1 MQTLLKLSQSIP
13 RVAIGTVGSS
23 SMQSRRIIS
32 VLLTLLFLLSSSRAQ
47 TGDWQAVEAIPSGSA
62 ISIKNEDRRIKCT
75 LERVTDDELLCVE
88 RRPLLGAPVLRFYR
102 DGIREVRLDHP
113 GRSAF
118 FGVVIGTGAGAAI
131 GYATS
136 RNSNDAET
144 RVYTPIG
151 MAILLGSVLG
161 GIMGGLAIPHG
172 KVVYR
177 R

>member
-1 MQTLLKLSQSIP
+1 M
-13 RVAIGTVGSS
+13 RW
-23 SMQSRRIIS
+23 RRIIA
-32 VLLTLLFLLSSSRAQ
+32 VLLSVAFLLSNNQAQ

-62 ISIKNEDRRIKCT
+62 ISIKNEAGRIKCT

-88 RRPLLGAPVLRFYR
+88 RRQLLGAPVLRFYR
-102 DGIREVRLDHP
+102 DGIREVSLDHP

-118 FGVVIGTGAGAAI
+118 FGAIIGTGAGAAI
-131 GYATS
+131 GYAGS

-151 MAILLGSVLG
+151 MAILFGTALGF
-161 GIMGGLAIPHG
+161 IMGRLAIPHG

>member
-1 MQTLLKLSQSIP
+1 M
-13 RVAIGTVGSS
+13 RW
-23 SMQSRRIIS
+23 RRMIA
-32 VLLTLLFLLSSSRAQ
+32 VLLSVAFLLSNSQAQ

-62 ISIKNEDRRIKCT
+62 IFIKNEDRKIKCT
-75 LERVTDDELLCVE
+75 LERVTDDELFCVE
-88 RRPLLGAPVLRFYR
+88 RRPLLGAPVLRLYR

-118 FGVVIGTGAGAAI
+118 FGAIIGTGAGTAV
-131 GYATS
+131 GYASS
-136 RNSNDAET
+136 RSSNDAET

-151 MAILLGSVLG
+151 IAILFGTALGL
-161 GIMGGLAIPHG
+161 IMGRLAIPHG